1 MNTKIVAVLLGILG
15 AASPMAIAL
24 PSTALP
30 STANPSFQ
38 IARFDTDR
46 GELSSNRRDRANEI
60 RDDLDNNLDD
70 ILSSD
75 EKDELENALDDGEN
89 IDDAV
94 DRLDLS
100 DRRSRGVRDL
110 LRSAQRDLDD
120 VLDSGDRNT
129 EQRRRPPSMFDPGN
143 WQRPNN

>member
-1 MNTKIVAVLLGILG
+1 MKNKLVAVLLGILG
-15 AASPMAIAL
+15 SLAFSRIAIAL
-24 PSTALP
+24 
-30 STANPSFQ
+30 PSFQ
-38 IARFDTDR
+38 IARFDIDR
-46 GELSSNRRDRANEI
+46 GELYSNQRDRAEEI
-60 RDDLDNNLDD
+60 RDDLDNDLND

-75 EKDELENALDDGEN
+75 EMDDLENALDDGQD

-100 DRRSRGVRDL
+100 NSRSRDVRDL

-120 VLDSGDRNT
+120 VLDSGDSNT
-129 EQRRRPPSMFDPGN
+129 EQRRRNPPSMYDPGN